1 AKLMIAR
8 ASARPRRDLASS
20 PAWGP
25 WGVQLAGNWS
35 EGGVLAAYERLRRKY
50 AAVLGDRL
58 PLVIDGRRPGAAI
71 SLVRASEKSRAD
83 ANALRARLQAAGG
96 ACIVL
101 RNPRSC
107 PFCPSSRPERP
118 ST

>member
-1 AKLMIAR
+1 MI
-8 ASARPRRDLASS
+8 ASARRRLALTSS

-35 EGGVLAAYERLRRKY
+35 EGGVLAAYERLRRRY

-58 PLVIDGRRPGAAI
+58 PLVLYARRG
-71 SLVRASEKSRAD
+71 SGSTFVVRVSEKSRTD
-83 ANALRARLQAAGG
+83 ANALCAKLRAAGG

-101 RNPRSC
+101 RNPRG
-107 PFCPSSRPERP
+107 
-118 ST
+118 